1 MNDVDTGHG
10 ETRLD
15 DLLADPI
22 VQLLMRR
29 DGVRR
34 RDVEEMVDN
43 LNLDNVRFRLTPT
56 DRLTVPGASA
66 RDGRA

>member
-1 MNDVDTGHG
+1 MTHVDTGDG

-34 RDVEEMVDN
+34 RDVEEMIDN
-43 LNLDNVRFRLTPT
+43 LNLANVRFRLTST
-56 DRLTVPGASA
+56 DRLTMPGASA